1 MFLVSTMVMVTIA
14 LVMAVIV
21 TNIYTKKESPE
32 RAPDWCVA
40 IVSRFY
46 PKYFRSY
53 NETGSRLSKA
63 ARKRKNRSLTAT
75 CNVQLLHTSPI
86 PSEATLEN
94 TATGSRAT
102 QKPEVVIETG
112 NEIMQHAS
120 DSNGNGNGNNR
131 SPEVIMGVNRYDYVA
146 SENNNPDVGEIP
158 DRKRSQ
164 DKHDRQRFELEWKLI
179 AKFTDRVFFWI
190 FLVLSVCV
198 QIVLILEILPI
209 RSRKSV

>member
-53 NETGSRLSKA
+53 NETGSQLSKA
-63 ARKRKNRSLTAT
+63 ARKRKNRSLTDT
-75 CNVQLLHTSPI
+75 CNVQLLRPSPI
-86 PSEATLEN
+86 SDATLEN
-94 TATGSRAT
+94 AATGNWAT
-102 QKPEVVIETG
+102 QKPEVVTQTEKEMIR
-112 NEIMQHAS
+112 HAD

-131 SPEVIMGVNRYDYVA
+131 SPELIMGVNRYDYVA
-146 SENNNPDVGEIP
+146 SENNNPDVDEIP
-158 DRKRSQ
+158 DQKWVQ
-164 DKHDRQRFELEWKLI
+164 DQHELEWKLI
-179 AKFTDRVFFWI
+179 AKFTDRLFFWTYV
-190 FLVLSVCV
+190 VLALCV
-198 QIVLILEILPI
+198 YVVLILQVFPTT
-209 RSRKSV
+209 